1 MKKFRT
7 TLLNGYQRNAVDEY
21 LKELT
26 QELESLREDAAKG
39 QSADQL
45 SARLLQM
52 EEQNRQLQRQLQEQN
67 QQFQKQLQEQKLSFQ
82 KEREQ
87 LLSQNAQYAENARK
101 LKKYE
106 SDYSSFMDLMVDM
119 KTQARKIVTDAQS
132 DAEDI
137 LVMARKDAEGIT
149 EAAQANAEKI
159 TGQAMADAADY
170 RKNAENEMEKK
181 KEEEAV
187 KFQLAR
193 LKIAGYLDSLN
204 RSQNK
209 LLEVYEEFGRIVGQL
224 PLRIGDV
231 FSEKDFELLEN
242 PDDEKA
248 APSQDAPAK
257 K

>member
-1 MKKFRT
+1 M
-7 TLLNGYQRNAVDEY
+7 
-21 LKELT
+21 T
-26 QELESLREDAAKG
+26 Q
-39 QSADQL
+39 
-45 SARLLQM
+45 
-52 EEQNRQLQRQLQEQN
+52 
-67 QQFQKQLQEQKLSFQ
+67 QKLSFQ

-149 EAAQANAEKI
+149 ESAQANAEKI

-248 APSQDAPAK
+248 AHGQDAPAK